1 MEKIYYLAYGSNL
14 NLSQMERRCKGSKVV
29 GTAVLDDYGLMF
41 KGSKTGSYLT
51 IEKEKRCKVP
61 LGVFEITKEDLLN
74 LDIYEGYPTFYY
86 RKLIEVKVK
95 KKDGKIENLR
105 GLIYIMHEDRKL
117 GVPND
122 IYMNICIDGY
132 KDFGFDT
139 HYLFTAFEYSL
150 EEIKKWQM
158 KAN

>member
-14 NLSQMERRCKGSKVV
+14 NLSQMKRRCKGSKVV
-29 GTAVLDDYGLMF
+29 GTAVLDDYRLMF

-51 IEKEKRCKVP
+51 IEKEKGCKVP
-61 LGVFEITKEDLLN
+61 LGVFEITEEDLSK
-74 LDIYEGYPTFYY
+74 LDIYEGHPTFYY

-95 KKDGKIENLR
+95 KKDGKVENLR

-122 IYMNICIDGY
+122 IYMNICIEGY
-132 KDFGFDT
+132 KDFSFNTD
-139 HYLFTAFEYSL
+139 YLFNAYKYSL
-150 EEIKKWQM
+150 KEIKNGK
-158 KAN
+158 

>member
-14 NLSQMERRCKGSKVV
+14 NLSQMKRRCKGSKVV
-29 GTAVLDDYGLMF
+29 GTAVLDDYRLMF

-51 IEKEKRCKVP
+51 IEKEKGCKVP
-61 LGVFEITKEDLLN
+61 LGVFEITKGGLSN

-95 KKDGKIENLR
+95 KKDGKVENLK

-117 GVPND
+117 GVPNG
-122 IYMNICIDGY
+122 IYMNTCIDGY
-132 KDFGFDT
+132 KDFSFNTD
-139 HYLFTAFEYSL
+139 YLFNAYEYSL
-150 EEIKKWQM
+150 EGIKNGK
-158 KAN
+158 